1 MSANEKY
8 IDKINI
14 LAKNWALNNSINE
27 GINWSCGQEVSIRI
41 NHFFQGLNILKIYKK
56 IQEDD
61 ELNQFVLAHLRR
73 IDLTINYAKSQQNNH
88 IISESSAL
96 FIGGNLLK
104 NEYFAEKGR
113 RNLELFVNK
122 LVMEDGTFSQYSVIY
137 HRLVLDTLNQVEI
150 WRRELNLSPFSQ
162 RLNKSC
168 KKLIKW
174 LVDFTDSN
182 SGNSPNLGGND
193 GSFCYQYNVDSYRDF
208 RHTINLS
215 GILFNSNVFF
225 KEKKFLKSINFLN
238 PEVRR
243 SILIKDIIEKDSGYK
258 VFASGGF
265 IKIFNKYSWSILRLP
280 IYKFRP
286 VNVDPLHFDLW
297 FKGVNIIKDSG
308 SYSYNKKFLEMNKF
322 QGIEGHSS
330 IQFDNKENMPRL
342 GRFLWGSWLKLNKF
356 KILNSSE
363 KEVNFLA
370 GYEFKYGSHQRQII
384 SKQNKNLW
392 EIIDNVSSFKKN
404 AILRWR
410 LIDSNWKLKGNVLSG
425 EFGTIEI
432 KCSNSNFQLSLE
444 KGYES
449 LFYNQMK
456 ELLVLKICI
465 FTEGQIKTTIKLNL

>member
-1 MSANEKY
+1 MRSVIYRCPEIHISLKKTDDFEIQLYDKKIISCADNILEDKFLLFSFFIYKFDQNYLWVKDPFSEKTINNKFHWSDTNFYKNIDIKNIWEMSRWQWFPILAMAWRMSANEKY

-265 IKIFNKYSWSILRLP
+265 IKIFNKYSWSILRHP
-280 IYKFRP
+280 I
-286 VNVDPLHFDLW
+286 
-297 FKGVNIIKDSG
+297 
-308 SYSYNKKFLEMNKF
+308 
-322 QGIEGHSS
+322 
-330 IQFDNKENMPRL
+330 
-342 GRFLWGSWLKLNKF
+342 
-356 KILNSSE
+356 
-363 KEVNFLA
+363 
-370 GYEFKYGSHQRQII
+370 
-384 SKQNKNLW
+384 
-392 EIIDNVSSFKKN
+392 
-404 AILRWR
+404 
-410 LIDSNWKLKGNVLSG
+410 
-425 EFGTIEI
+425 
-432 KCSNSNFQLSLE
+432 
-444 KGYES
+444 
-449 LFYNQMK
+449 
-456 ELLVLKICI
+456 
-465 FTEGQIKTTIKLNL
+465 